1 MSQSKIQ
8 LKATR
13 ADSISFTNNMQGS
26 GQLKLG
32 FKYSYNLRHAAPGV
46 ARGEVTITAEDKE
59 APEKLSITVKQSG
72 IFALPTDINREEAH
86 LETFKILFP
95 YTSATLTEETPVNMY
110 MRLMQPLICLYLLF
124 AIFIFPF
131 LFVIFYKCLLCA
143 VDRFNNG
150 FINFGKPSKLRC
162 SCAEGR
168 TCGGHVRIKRARR

>member
-59 APEKLSITVKQSG
+59 APEKLSVTVKQSG
-72 IFALPTDINREEAH
+72 IFALPPEMSREEAH
-86 LETFKILFP
+86 LETFRILFP
-95 YTSATLTEETPVNMY
+95 YTSATLTAVTSVAGIQGIIVPRIEIDETNVYRVEFKPPRPDGSEE
-110 MRLMQPLICLYLLF
+110 
-124 AIFIFPF
+124 
-131 LFVIFYKCLLCA
+131 
-143 VDRFNNG
+143 
-150 FINFGKPSKLRC
+150 
-162 SCAEGR
+162 
-168 TCGGHVRIKRARR
+168 

>member
-13 ADSISFTNNMQGS
+13 ADHIEFKNNMQGS

-72 IFALPTDINREEAH
+72 IFALPADMNREDAH
-86 LETFKILFP
+86 LETFRILFP
-95 YTSATLTEETPVNMY
+95 YTSATLTAVTSVAGIQGIIVPRIEIDETNVYRVEFKPPRPDGEE
-110 MRLMQPLICLYLLF
+110 
-124 AIFIFPF
+124 
-131 LFVIFYKCLLCA
+131 K
-143 VDRFNNG
+143 
-150 FINFGKPSKLRC
+150 
-162 SCAEGR
+162 
-168 TCGGHVRIKRARR
+168 

>member
-95 YTSATLTEETPVNMY
+95 YTSATLTAVTSVAGIQGIIVPRIDITEENIYRVE
-110 MRLMQPLICLYLLF
+110 F
-124 AIFIFPF
+124 
-131 LFVIFYKCLLCA
+131 
-143 VDRFNNG
+143 
-150 FINFGKPSKLRC
+150 KPPRPDGS
-162 SCAEGR
+162 EE
-168 TCGGHVRIKRARR
+168 

>member
-59 APEKLSITVKQSG
+59 APEKLSVTVKQSG
-72 IFALPTDINREEAH
+72 IFALPPEMPREEAH
-86 LETFKILFP
+86 LETFRILFP
-95 YTSATLTEETPVNMY
+95 YTSATLTAVTSLAGIQGIIVPRIEIDETNVYRVEFKPPRPDGSEE
-110 MRLMQPLICLYLLF
+110 
-124 AIFIFPF
+124 
-131 LFVIFYKCLLCA
+131 
-143 VDRFNNG
+143 
-150 FINFGKPSKLRC
+150 
-162 SCAEGR
+162 
-168 TCGGHVRIKRARR
+168 

>member
-59 APEKLSITVKQSG
+59 SPEKLSVTVKQSG
-72 IFALPTDINREEAH
+72 IFALPPEMPREEAH
-86 LETFKILFP
+86 LETFRILFP
-95 YTSATLTEETPVNMY
+95 YTSATLTAVTSLAGIQGIIVPRIEIDETNVY
-110 MRLMQPLICLYLLF
+110 RVEF
-124 AIFIFPF
+124 
-131 LFVIFYKCLLCA
+131 
-143 VDRFNNG
+143 
-150 FINFGKPSKLRC
+150 KPPKPDGGLPS
-162 SCAEGR
+162 AE
-168 TCGGHVRIKRARR
+168 

>member
-95 YTSATLTEETPVNMY
+95 YTSATLTAVTSVAGIQGIIVPRIDITEENIYRVE
-110 MRLMQPLICLYLLF
+110 F
-124 AIFIFPF
+124 
-131 LFVIFYKCLLCA
+131 
-143 VDRFNNG
+143 
-150 FINFGKPSKLRC
+150 KPPRPD
-162 SCAEGR
+162 EQ
-168 TCGGHVRIKRARR
+168 

>member
-72 IFALPTDINREEAH
+72 IFALPPDMNREEAH
-86 LETFKILFP
+86 LETFRILFP
-95 YTSATLTEETPVNMY
+95 YTSATLTAVTSVAGIQGIIVPRIDITEENIYRVE
-110 MRLMQPLICLYLLF
+110 F
-124 AIFIFPF
+124 
-131 LFVIFYKCLLCA
+131 
-143 VDRFNNG
+143 
-150 FINFGKPSKLRC
+150 KPPKPGANDDLASQ
-162 SCAEGR
+162 E
-168 TCGGHVRIKRARR
+168 